1 MKLVPTSETFKT
13 IDFGLLAIRQTTQGL
28 RKSLGRNLRAD
39 KQRDQQKAALDA
51 RIIDSKKK
59 RDAEKITE
67 KGTPAKFIK
76 GGMKKAVAKSKS
88 IFEGLLTAAG
98 YLVLDWLLTN
108 LPKVIVV
115 IQDVTEF
122 VKSFVKTVTTAF
134 DNFVKLLKELKDV
147 FVTFGK
153 MVVDLDFS
161 EKRRKE
167 LEKEF
172 DDFVKQGGKLKDD
185 LVAGFD
191 ETSAALD
198 DLKTQSRAEVNDARK
213 KLGMTPL
220 EEDDVPTTLEQKS
233 EEDSRILNELSS
245 LRGRLDSGE
254 LTQEEY
260 AREVNKAL
268 QKRQTPQVEPQ
279 EPAVRPRAQVPK
291 NPSSRLNIARA
302 FTGREG
308 LPPLPPTGTGSY
320 AAAQQYG
327 AGRDDNRD
335 GVIDRRHAG
344 QDYDISGNEKF
355 YSRIGGV
362 VIYAEDSGGAGGD
375 GTGYG
380 NIVDIYNADY
390 DVIERISE
398 GRKILVKEGDSVMSG
413 QAVMQGEDIRKSDGQ
428 IRTVVIHY
436 EIRPGRTGYSGGFE
450 NTIDPVM
457 FLKGIEDGTIKP
469 KTERSS
475 SLVAPPSREV
485 AQLPSKE
492 PIVLNVP
499 FSTGS
504 LNMSSG
510 NKNAPIEEYPALRA
524 SSDSVVAIMQR
535 VNRKFT

>member
-28 RKSLGRNLRAD
+28 RKSLGKNLRAD

-67 KGTPAKFIK
+67 KRTPAKFIK
-76 GGMKKAVAKSKS
+76 GGMRKAVAKSKS

-98 YLVLDWLLTN
+98 YLVLDWLLAN
-108 LPKVIVV
+108 LPKVIAV
-115 IQDVTEF
+115 INDVTDF

-134 DNFVKLLKELKDV
+134 ENFVKLLKELKDV

-153 MVVDLDFS
+153 MVADLDFS
-161 EKRRKE
+161 EKRREE
-167 LEKEF
+167 LKKEF

-185 LVAGFD
+185 LVSGFE
-191 ETSAALD
+191 ETSGALE
-198 DLKTQSRAEVNDARK
+198 DLKTQSRAEVNEARK
-213 KLGMTPL
+213 QLGMAPL
-220 EEDDVPTTLEQKS
+220 EDDDTPTTLEQKS
-233 EEDSRILNELSS
+233 EEDTRILNELSS
-245 LRGRLDSGE
+245 LRRQLDAGE
-254 LTQEEY
+254 IDREEY
-260 AREVNKAL
+260 ARAVNKAL
-268 QKRQTPQVEPQ
+268 EKKPTPRVEPTV
-279 EPAVRPRAQVPK
+279 PAIRPRVQISENTSERNITA
-291 NPSSRLNIARA
+291 SS
-302 FTGREG
+302 FTGQTG
-308 LPPLPPTGTGSY
+308 LPPLPPTGTLGTG
-320 AAAQQYG
+320 AQQYG
-327 AGRDDNRD
+327 AARSGGRK
-335 GVIDRRHAG
+335 HAG
-344 QDYDISGNEKF
+344 QDYDISGDEKF

-398 GRKILVKEGDSVMSG
+398 GRKILVKEGDSVMAG

-428 IRTVVIHY
+428 IRTGVIHY

-457 FLKGIEDGTIKP
+457 FLKGIEDGTVKP
-469 KTERSS
+469 KTDRSTS
-475 SLVAPPSREV
+475 SLTGTPSREIG
-485 AQLPSKE
+485 QLPSKS

-499 FSTGS
+499 FSVGS
-504 LNMSSG
+504 LNMNGGG
-510 NKNAPIEEYPALRA
+510 NKSTSKDGYAPLR
-524 SSDSVVAIMQR
+524 SSNDSVVAIMQR

>member
-67 KGTPAKFIK
+67 KRTPAKFIK

-115 IQDVTEF
+115 IQDITEF

-185 LVAGFD
+185 LVSGFD

-213 KLGMTPL
+213 QLGMTPL

-279 EPAVRPRAQVPK
+279 EPAVRPRVRVPE
-291 NPSSRLNIARA
+291 NATARNISASA

-308 LPPLPPTGTGSY
+308 LPSLPPTGTLGTG
-320 AAAQQYG
+320 AQQYG
-327 AGRDDNRD
+327 AARSGGRK
-335 GVIDRRHAG
+335 HAG
-344 QDYDISGNEKF
+344 QDYDISGDEKF

-398 GRKILVKEGDSVMSG
+398 GRKILVKEGDSVMAG

-428 IRTVVIHY
+428 IRTGVIHY

-469 KTERSS
+469 KSERSS
-475 SLVAPPSREV
+475 SLAAPPSREV
-485 AQLPSKE
+485 AQLPSKA

-504 LNMSSG
+504 LNMSSN
-510 NKNAPIEEYPALRA
+510 NKSAPTEEYAPLRA